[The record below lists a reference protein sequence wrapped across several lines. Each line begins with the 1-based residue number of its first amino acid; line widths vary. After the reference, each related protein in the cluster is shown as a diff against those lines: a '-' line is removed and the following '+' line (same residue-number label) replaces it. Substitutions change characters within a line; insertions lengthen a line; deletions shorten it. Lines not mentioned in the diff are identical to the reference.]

1 MELLQLLDY
10 QIAKLLIAI
19 MEDKLFG
26 LDNGLVIRLLQ
37 ELELLV
43 IWFIVILMELGFL
56 VIFNAQCE
64 RNELMI
70 EKVFIFRCFL

>member
-10 QIAKLLIAI
+10 QIAKLLIVI

-70 EKVFIFRCFL
+70 EKVFIF

>member
-43 IWFIVILMELGFL
+43 IWCIVISMELGFL

-70 EKVFIFRCFL
+70 EKVFIF